1 MPHDRDPTEQMKSLS
16 KVLLIAAGLI
26 LALPP
31 RLDAGQG
38 FVLSEKVQEAL
49 TAAEP
54 VRGPKVDRELF
65 NGKPVLVV
73 FFASW

>member
-1 MPHDRDPTEQMKSLS
+1 MKPLS
-16 KVLLIAAGLI
+16 GILLLALGLI

-31 RLDAGQG
+31 RLDAGQA
-38 FVLSEKVQEAL
+38 LELDKRVQDGL
-49 TAAEP
+49 IAAQP
-54 VRGPKVDRELF
+54 VRGPGVDRQLF

>member
-1 MPHDRDPTEQMKSLS
+1 MDAMKPLS
-16 KVLLIAAGLI
+16 TLLFLTLVLV
-26 LALPP
+26 LPL

-38 FVLSEKVQEAL
+38 IALNNHVQDGL
-49 TAAEP
+49 IAAEP
-54 VRGPKVDRELF
+54 VRGPGVDRELF